1 MACASAGPRRRVA
14 APAAVVAVVLVVLSP
29 AQTVPAQGV
38 QATGGAG
45 AHGQI
50 AADHG
55 YIVAR
60 EAGHGS
66 APGGVRGGPGA
77 GRSGTGR
84 GCAGSTAP
92 RSTATRYGRTRRQA
106 GRLAADPRIA
116 LGDPGPQPGW
126 SAAGGPGCGC
136 RSRPA
141 ARRGRPGAWTGSTS
155 RTGRWTGPTPRPGGG
170 GRGTTI
176 YVIDSGVRA
185 SHEDFGGR
193 ARSRLGL
200 RGRRSGAPRTATA
213 MAPMWPPRRRA
224 PAMAWR
230 RRPRSW
236 PCRVLD
242 DRGERHHRPG
252 AGRNG
257 LGARRHATARARGGQ
272 SEPGLG
278 GRHPAAG
285 EMGTRRC
292 GRGSRPVVRLLHRGG
307 TGNQDR
313 PAASFSPGRVPGAL
327 TVGSTDRADR
337 RSGFSNWGPGID
349 LFAPGDRIVSASNA
363 GDTATRTLS
372 GTSMAAPHV
381 AGAAALY
388 LAGHRFAHSGPGR
401 RGIDGRGEQG
411 PGARRGRGLTE
422 PSAAGSQ
429 LDVATERIGWTVRAY
444 RADRFMYPALRT
456 GS

>member
-55 YIVAR
+55 YIVALKR
-60 EAGHGS
+60 GTG
-66 APGGVRGGPGA
+66 APPAASGA
-77 GRSGTGR
+77 GR
-84 GCAGSTAP
+84 ALVE
-92 RSTATRYGRTRRQA
+92 RYGARVRRVYGSALNGYAVRANAAQA

-116 LGDPGPQPGW
+116 SVTRDERVSL
-126 SAAGGPGCGC
+126 
-136 RSRPA
+136 
-141 ARRGRPGAWTGSTS
+141 
-155 RTGRWTGPTPRPGGG
+155 RWTRLRLPVPPRRQARPPWGLDRIDQPDRPLDGAYTAPGGG

-193 ARSRLGL
+193 ARSGWDFVDDDPVAED
-200 RGRRSGAPRTATA
+200 GNGHGTHVAATA
-213 MAPMWPPRRRA
+213 AGTRYGVA
-224 PAMAWR
+224 KKAAIVAV
-230 RRPRSW
+230 
-236 PCRVLD
+236 RVLD
-242 DRGERHHRPG
+242 DRGEGTIAQVLAGMDWVLRH
-252 AGRNG
+252 
-257 LGARRHATARARGGQ
+257 ARRPAVVNLSLGSAAATPLPEWDAVVRTGI
-272 SEPGLG
+272 
-278 GRHPAAG
+278 AAG
-285 EMGTRRC
+285 LVFT
-292 GRGSRPVVRLLHRGG
+292 VAA
-307 TGNQDR
+307 GNQDR

-388 LAGHRFAHSGPGR
+388 LAGHRFATPA
-401 RGIDGRGEQG
+401 QV
-411 PGARRGRGLTE
+411 GAALIAGASRGRVRDAG
-422 PSAAGSQ
+422 AGSPNR
-429 LDVATERIGWTVRAY
+429 LPRVAN
-444 RADRFMYPALRT
+444 
-456 GS
+456 

>member
-50 AADHG
+50 AADRG
-55 YIVAR
+55 YIVALKR
-60 EAGHGS
+60 GTG
-66 APGGVRGGPGA
+66 APPAASGA
-77 GRSGTGR
+77 GR
-84 GCAGSTAP
+84 ALVE
-92 RSTATRYGRTRRQA
+92 RYGARVRRVYGSALNGYAVRANAAQA

-116 LGDPGPQPGW
+116 SVTRDERVSL
-126 SAAGGPGCGC
+126 
-136 RSRPA
+136 
-141 ARRGRPGAWTGSTS
+141 
-155 RTGRWTGPTPRPGGG
+155 RWTRLRLPVPPRRQARPPWGLDRIDQPDRPLDGAYTAPGGG

-193 ARSRLGL
+193 ARSGWDFVDDDPVAED
-200 RGRRSGAPRTATA
+200 GNGHGTHVAATA
-213 MAPMWPPRRRA
+213 AGTRYGVA
-224 PAMAWR
+224 KKAAIVAV
-230 RRPRSW
+230 
-236 PCRVLD
+236 RVLD
-242 DRGERHHRPG
+242 DRGEGTIAQVLAGMDWVLRH
-252 AGRNG
+252 
-257 LGARRHATARARGGQ
+257 ARRPAVVNLSLGSAAATPLPEWDAAVRTGI
-272 SEPGLG
+272 
-278 GRHPAAG
+278 AAG
-285 EMGTRRC
+285 LVFT
-292 GRGSRPVVRLLHRGG
+292 VAA
-307 TGNQDR
+307 GNQDR

-388 LAGHRFAHSGPGR
+388 LAGHRFATPA
-401 RGIDGRGEQG
+401 QV
-411 PGARRGRGLTE
+411 GAALIAGASRGRVRDAG
-422 PSAAGSQ
+422 AGSPNR
-429 LDVATERIGWTVRAY
+429 LPRVAN
-444 RADRFMYPALRT
+444 
-456 GS
+456 

>member
-55 YIVAR
+55 YIVALKR
-60 EAGHGS
+60 GTG
-66 APGGVRGGPGA
+66 APPAASGA
-77 GRSGTGR
+77 GR
-84 GCAGSTAP
+84 ALVE
-92 RSTATRYGRTRRQA
+92 RYGARVRRVYGSALNGYAVRANAAQA

-116 LGDPGPQPGW
+116 SVTRDERVSL
-126 SAAGGPGCGC
+126 
-136 RSRPA
+136 
-141 ARRGRPGAWTGSTS
+141 
-155 RTGRWTGPTPRPGGG
+155 RWTRLRLPVPPRRQARPPWGLDRIDQPDRPLDGAYTAPGGG

-193 ARSRLGL
+193 ARSGWDFVDDDPVAED
-200 RGRRSGAPRTATA
+200 GNGHGTHVAATA
-213 MAPMWPPRRRA
+213 AGTRYGVA
-224 PAMAWR
+224 KKAAIVAV
-230 RRPRSW
+230 
-236 PCRVLD
+236 RVLD
-242 DRGERHHRPG
+242 DRGEGTIAQVLAGMDWVLRH
-252 AGRNG
+252 
-257 LGARRHATARARGGQ
+257 ARRPAVVNLSLGSAAATPLPEWDAAVRTGI
-272 SEPGLG
+272 
-278 GRHPAAG
+278 AAG
-285 EMGTRRC
+285 LVFT
-292 GRGSRPVVRLLHRGG
+292 VAA
-307 TGNQDR
+307 GNQDR

-388 LAGHRFAHSGPGR
+388 LAGHRFATPA
-401 RGIDGRGEQG
+401 QV
-411 PGARRGRGLTE
+411 GAALIAGASRGRVRDAG
-422 PSAAGSQ
+422 AGSPNR
-429 LDVATERIGWTVRAY
+429 LPRVAN
-444 RADRFMYPALRT
+444 
-456 GS
+456 